1 MTRKQLEA
9 FGKIKS
15 ENILSRKEIIV
26 LHFIMSVVESECFII
41 YVVMSGKIDKTMKVW
56 LYD

>member
-26 LHFIMSVVESECFII
+26 LHFIMSVESECFII

>member
-41 YVVMSGKIDKTMKVW
+41 YVMSGKIDKTMKVW

>member
-26 LHFIMSVVESECFII
+26 LHFIMSVESECFTI
-41 YVVMSGKIDKTMKVW
+41 YVVMSGKIDK
-56 LYD
+56 LGY